1 MNKVNLIIKSE
12 MNMIIILFIVL
23 LSGCAS
29 NTLVKVEDIDVQ
41 MPKIWQTSIPSSE
54 KVTGKWW
61 EIFNDDDLESFILDF
76 QQNSP
81 DLQSIID
88 NKNIQKFDEGIFF
101 VQKQNALN
109 YLKSCG
115 EYDIIFADPP
125 YGCNELPELV
135 KLGLEHI
142 KDFGTFILESRT
154 GDELP
159 ESTDNR
165 TYGDTQLN
173 LWKK

>member
-1 MNKVNLIIKSE
+1 MRILAGRYKGRSIKTISSSSYRPTQSRIRKSLFDILGPLDCISFLDLYAGSGIIGFE
-12 MNMIIILFIVL
+12 A
-23 LSGCAS
+23 AS
-29 NTLVKVEDIDVQ
+29 RGAIDV
-41 MPKIWQTSIPSSE
+41 TFVE
-54 KVTGKWW
+54 KNYITIK
-61 EIFNDDDLESFILDF
+61 LLH
-76 QQNSP
+76 
-81 DLQSIID
+81 
-88 NKNIQKFDEGIFF
+88 KNIQKFDEGIFF

-115 EYDIIFADPP
+115 KYDIIFADPP

>member
-1 MNKVNLIIKSE
+1 MHILAGRYKGRSIKTISSSSYRPTQSRIRKSLFDILGPLDGISFLDLYAGSGIIGFE
-12 MNMIIILFIVL
+12 A
-23 LSGCAS
+23 AS
-29 NTLVKVEDIDVQ
+29 RGAIDVTFVENNYITI
-41 MPKIWQTSIPSSE
+41 K
-54 KVTGKWW
+54 
-61 EIFNDDDLESFILDF
+61 LLH
-76 QQNSP
+76 
-81 DLQSIID
+81 
-88 NKNIQKFDEGIFF
+88 KNIQKFDEGIFF
-101 VQKQNALN
+101 AQKQNALN